1 MSCILFLLNGQVTAA
16 EVEAAEALS
25 PLSPGKCPPVSSLPS
40 FPVFVVLSAASSI
53 VKLLPS
59 DGFLLLT
66 TTTATTTT
74 WTASLSI
81 ILPFTVSVCFTLQSG
96 AFIDGFLV
104 VVVVVMVMAAFSLL
118 AVLARH
124 RHQPSRA
131 PAGSVCGPCST
142 SSTDC
147 IANELATST
156 FRAIIHYWSRQRAFV
171 LSFYCPLLFLCYLVV
186 LELEQSLL
194 LRAECNC
201 TRIAF

>member
-1 MSCILFLLNGQVTAA
+1 MSCTLFLLNGQVTAA

-66 TTTATTTT
+66 TTTATTT

-81 ILPFTVSVCFTLQSG
+81 ILPFTVSVCFSLQSG

-104 VVVVVMVMAAFSLL
+104 VVVVVVMVMATFSILHSLSIGSTLL
-118 AVLARH
+118 VIVISPAGPLRAVCAALA
-124 RHQPSRA
+124 A
-131 PAGSVCGPCST
+131 PAAPTALQMS
-142 SSTDC
+142 
-147 IANELATST
+147 
-156 FRAIIHYWSRQRAFV
+156 
-171 LSFYCPLLFLCYLVV
+171 
-186 LELEQSLL
+186 
-194 LRAECNC
+194 
-201 TRIAF
+201 

>member
-1 MSCILFLLNGQVTAA
+1 MKKDTVSCTLFLLNGQVTAA

-40 FPVFVVLSAASSI
+40 FPVSVVLSAASSI

-81 ILPFTVSVCFTLQSG
+81 ILPFTVSVCFSLQSG

-104 VVVVVMVMAAFSLL
+104 VVVVVMVMATFSILHSL
-118 AVLARH
+118 YWQYFSSSSSA
-124 RHQPSRA
+124 QQ
-131 PAGSVCGPCST
+131 GPCGQ
-142 SSTDC
+142 C
-147 IANELATST
+147 V
-156 FRAIIHYWSRQRAFV
+156 R
-171 LSFYCPLLFLCYLVV
+171 PLQQQHRLHCK
-186 LELEQSLL
+186 
-194 LRAECNC
+194 
-201 TRIAF
+201 